1 MEQLFLIR
9 LLLMKNLYLF
19 LLFGFLSLQAQTDPS
34 GATLLADK
42 QVQMLFPHET
52 LKEIGVTF
60 PIRKV
65 YAFKDKLGKQ
75 YLIISENNTN
85 PDKAT
90 SIKAFN
96 VLLKEETPPQ
106 VLWTITDA
114 INDTEKA
121 MWFYTRYISLT
132 DLNNDGY
139 VVYGTESQY
148 GELYEENR
156 LKFIIYYLGKKTA
169 IRHQNSSLDDG
180 RHTQIDRSYYK
191 LPSALKRKIR
201 SIVAT
206 LEERGHALFN
216 TETIKELEK

>member
-1 MEQLFLIR
+1 
-9 LLLMKNLYLF
+9 MKNLYLF
-19 LLFGFLSLQAQTDPS
+19 LLFGFLSLQAQPDSS
-34 GATLLADK
+34 GATLLTDK
-42 QVQMLFPHET
+42 QVQTLFPHET

-65 YAFKDKLGKQ
+65 YAFQDKLGKQ
-75 YLIISENNTN
+75 YLIISENNSN

-96 VLLKEETPPQ
+96 VLLKEKTPPQ

-114 INDTEKA
+114 IDDTEKA

-139 VVYGTESQY
+139 IDPIVLYGSESQY
-148 GELYEENR
+148 GEPYEENR
-156 LKFIIYYLGKKTA
+156 LKFILYYLGKKTA

-191 LPSALKRKIR
+191 LPLALKKKIR

-206 LEERGHALFN
+206 LEEREHALFN
-216 TETIKELEK
+216 TETIEELKK

>member
-1 MEQLFLIR
+1 
-9 LLLMKNLYLF
+9 MKNLCLF
-19 LLFGFLSLQAQTDPS
+19 LLFGFLSLQAQPDPS
-34 GATLLADK
+34 GATLLTDK
-42 QVQMLFPHET
+42 QVQVLFPHET

-65 YAFKDKLGKQ
+65 YAFQDKLGKQ

-96 VLLKEETPPQ
+96 VFLKEETPPQ

-132 DLNNDGY
+132 DLNNDGFIDPI
-139 VVYGTESQY
+139 VLYGSESQY
-148 GELYEENR
+148 GEPYEENR
-156 LKFIIYYLGKKTA
+156 LKFILYYLGKKTA

-191 LPSALKRKIR
+191 LPLALKKKIR

-206 LEERGHALFN
+206 LEEREHALFN
-216 TETIKELEK
+216 TETIEELKK